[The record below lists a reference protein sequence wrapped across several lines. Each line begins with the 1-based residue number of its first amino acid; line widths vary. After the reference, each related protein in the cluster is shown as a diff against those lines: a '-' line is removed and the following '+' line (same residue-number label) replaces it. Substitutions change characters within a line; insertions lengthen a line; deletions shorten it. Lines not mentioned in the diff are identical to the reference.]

1 MGIADSGEAEVTGQ
15 VDGATRVLVVDDD
28 ADTAEMFTH
37 LLRELGHAVQYV
49 TSSQAVLDVARK
61 LRPALIFLDIGMPGP
76 NGWEL
81 APLIRRELGYER
93 VRIVAV
99 SGYGAPEHHR
109 RSREAGFD
117 AHVQKPVD
125 MDLLRSILAQLT

>member
-1 MGIADSGEAEVTGQ
+1 VAGQ
-15 VDGATRVLVVDDD
+15 SNKGRRVLVVDDD
-28 ADTAEMFTH
+28 PDTASTFAA
-37 LLRELGHAVQYV
+37 LLEDLGHPAECV
-49 TSSQAVLDVARK
+49 TNATDVLDAARRT
-61 LRPALIFLDIGMPGP
+61 RPWLVFLDIGMPGA

-81 APLIRRELGYER
+81 APLIRREFGHED

-99 SGYGAPEHHR
+99 SGWGDPEDHK

-125 MDLLRSILAQLT
+125 MELLRSILAQLR